1 MSAATRPSFEGRTV
15 LTLEA
20 RRSPELAIMV
30 VNYGGEPI
38 VAPALRER
46 PLDHHTQASAFIDD
60 LLRGTFDMVVLMT
73 GVGTR
78 ALAEVAD
85 HLTRRPAFINAL
97 ASTRLVARGPKP
109 MAALREMGLRAWAVA
124 PSPNTWREV
133 IDVID
138 QAPVPDILRGRH
150 VAVQEYGNPSHELYD
165 ALRSR
170 GAIVTPVPIYRWTLP
185 DDVEP
190 LRQGIR
196 AILDDRV
203 DVLLLTAGV
212 QLVHLLRVA
221 AGMGIEDDV
230 RRHLRRLVIGSIG
243 PIASEEVKRQG
254 LPVDLEP
261 SHPKM
266 GFLVKEVAERCEMM
280 LKAKQ
285 CVQ

>member
-1 MSAATRPSFEGRTV
+1 MSATERPSFEGRTV

-20 RRSPELAIMV
+20 RRSPELALMV
-30 VNYGGEPI
+30 VNYGGAPI

-46 PLDHHTQASAFIDD
+46 PLEHHTEASTFIDD

-85 HLTRRPAFINAL
+85 HLTRRPAFVDAL
-97 ASTRLVARGPKP
+97 GSTRLVVRGPKP

-133 IDVID
+133 IGVID
-138 QAPVPDILRGRH
+138 QAHGPDALRGQR
-150 VAVQEYGNPSHELYD
+150 VAVQEYGNPSHELYE

-196 AILDDRV
+196 AIVDDRV

-221 AGMGIEDDV
+221 ANMGIEDEV
-230 RRHLRRLVIGSIG
+230 RLHLRRLVIGSIG
-243 PIASEEVKRQG
+243 PIASEELKRQG

-266 GFLVKEVAERCEMM
+266 GFLVKEVAERCGIM